1 MSEQDLINRENYLKI
16 VKKVWSF
23 DDESMKFIEKRTTDE
38 WQPPQEYKDL
48 LKNYKYENQ
57 RYRIPVDFDN
67 PEVSNQIERFDESF
81 SMFKYYFSRAIEC
94 FNVSYKDFLNNKV
107 VYNKNVTKIKKVLEK
122 IYSEEP
128 RRFELDARS
137 SHLFEGSTSSEAINK
152 FITKAYEKIG
162 EKKKPAN
169 TNLTLVISFNPCDWL
184 LASTSESFS
193 SCFNINSVKG
203 SYEGGYR
210 FSLGLPFLNGD
221 PNRCFV
227 YLTRGEMKE
236 WEGIKVE
243 SVLSRSWAFL
253 EKRGYVSI
261 CKWYPNMI
269 FNASSLNSIVKE
281 PMFKEADHFLE
292 GRYPIKPLA
301 TENGLVISVYNDLG
315 HWEFDKKE
323 KVIYHKGHEKS
334 GQQVFTKSG
343 TGSEESNFGQST
355 YNFDNI
361 PSEIKFVYSRWLK
374 IGLSL
379 GNLLPKYKCGSCGN
393 VNGGFFRKHDFFCY
407 ECYEDKQKKCKRCGE
422 KYWLTEEIKNRK
434 PIIDTKG
441 NEIDFCP
448 SCYKEAQR
456 YICSECGRYDETSVV
471 VDGKRICKSC
481 LSKPTSKYIIS
492 SSGDIILKSEAYFV
506 FNPEENKIIIMKGNK
521 SKAADSDDFYED
533 YGFVNMQP
541 VIYAYR
547 DGNEI

>member
-16 VKKVWSF
+16 VKKVWSL

-38 WQPPQEYKDL
+38 WQPPQEYKDF

-67 PEVSNQIERFDESF
+67 PEVSSQIERFDESF
-81 SMFKYYFSRAIEC
+81 SMFRYYFNNALEY
-94 FNVSYKDFLNNKV
+94 FTVSYKDFLNNKV
-107 VYNKNVTKIKKVLEK
+107 VYNKNLTKIKKVLEK
-122 IYSEEP
+122 IYSENSDC
-128 RRFELDARS
+128 FERDARDT
-137 SHLFEGSTSSEAINK
+137 HLFEGSTSLEAINK
-152 FITKAYEKIG
+152 YITKAYEKIG

-169 TNLTLVISFNPCDWL
+169 TNLTLVISFNPCDWF

-193 SCFNINSVKG
+193 SCFNLNSVKG
-203 SYEGGYR
+203 SYEGGYKY
-210 FSLGLPFLNGD
+210 SLGLPFLNGD

-269 FNASSLNSIVKE
+269 FNSDTLNSIIKE
-281 PMFKEADHFLE
+281 KMFKEPECFNE
-292 GRYPIKPLA
+292 GKYPIKPLS
-301 TENGLVISVYNDLG
+301 TENGLVISVYNDVG
-315 HWEFDKKE
+315 HWEFDKE
-323 KVIYHKGHEKS
+323 AKVIYHKGHEKS
-334 GQQVFTKSG
+334 GQQIFTKRG
-343 TGSEESNFGQST
+343 TSQEQESFSQST
-355 YNFDNI
+355 YNLDNV

-374 IGLSL
+374 VGLSL
-379 GNLLPKYKCGSCGN
+379 GKILPKYKCESCGN
-393 VNGGFFRKHDFFCY
+393 EKGGFFRRHSFFCY
-407 ECYEDKQKKCKRCGE
+407 DCYEDNQKKCKRCGE
-422 KYWLTEEIKNRK
+422 RYWLTEDIKNRK
-434 PIIDTKG
+434 PLIDTKG

-448 SCYKEAQR
+448 SCYKEAQK
-456 YICSECGRYDETSVV
+456 YVCSECGRYDENSVV
-471 VDGKRICKSC
+471 VGGKRVCKSC
-481 LSKPTSKYIIS
+481 LSKPTSKYIVS
-492 SSGDIILKSEAYFV
+492 SDGDIILKEDAYYV
-506 FNPEENKIIIMKGNK
+506 FYPEENKIKIKEGNREVT
-521 SKAADSDDFYED
+521 SDNDFYED

-541 VIYAYR
+541 VVYTYR